1 MCLWVTRSYQPFRRG
16 EPEETLW
23 LREGRPATRDE
34 VMAAIDAGLTDL
46 RRVAGAQGPE
56 AVQAFERAHA
66 RALAL
71 VPAVETA
78 RG

>member
-1 MCLWVTRSYQPFRRG
+1 
-16 EPEETLW
+16 
-23 LREGRPATRDE
+23 
-34 VMAAIDAGLTDL
+34 MAAIEAGLTDL